1 MYDHEKGTPKTYA
14 RSALFLGGAKRM
26 EEKLQVGAI
35 SSTHGVRG
43 EVKVFPTTDDVK
55 RFKRLKEVIL
65 DTGKEELT
73 LEIEGVKFF
82 KQFVILKFK
91 GFDNINDIE
100 KYKGK
105 NLYVTRVNAVKL
117 RKDEYFIA
125 DLQGLCVMDEED
137 QKIGVLRD
145 VMETGANDV
154 YIIDMTDG
162 RELLLPAIKECILDV
177 DVEHGTMRVHV
188 LDGLLD

>member
-1 MYDHEKGTPKTYA
+1 
-14 RSALFLGGAKRM
+14 M
-26 EEKLQVGAI
+26 ESKLQVGVI

-65 DTGKEELT
+65 DTGKEELV

-91 GFDNINDIE
+91 GFDNINEIE
-100 KYKGK
+100 KYKTK
-105 NLYVTRVNAVKL
+105 SLYVTRANAVRL

-125 DLQGLCVMDEED
+125 DLQGLTVINEEE
-137 QKIGVLRD
+137 QVIGTLRD

-154 YIIDMTDG
+154 YIVDMTDG
-162 RELLLPAIKECILDV
+162 REVLIPAIKECILNV
-177 DVEHGTMRVHV
+177 DVEGGKIQIHIM
-188 LDGLLD
+188 DGLLD

>member
-1 MYDHEKGTPKTYA
+1 MEK
-14 RSALFLGGAKRM
+14 R
-26 EEKLQVGAI
+26 LQVGVI

-65 DTGKEELT
+65 DTGKEELM
-73 LEIEGVKFF
+73 LEIESVKFF

-100 KYKGK
+100 KYKTK
-105 NLYVTRVNAVKL
+105 SLYVTRANAVRL

-125 DLQGLCVMDEED
+125 DLQGLTVIDEAE
-137 QKIGVLRD
+137 QVIGTLRD

-154 YIIDMTDG
+154 YIVDMTDG
-162 RELLLPAIKECILDV
+162 REVLIRAIKECILNV
-177 DVEHGTMRVHV
+177 DIEGGKIQVHIM
-188 LDGLLD
+188 DGLLD